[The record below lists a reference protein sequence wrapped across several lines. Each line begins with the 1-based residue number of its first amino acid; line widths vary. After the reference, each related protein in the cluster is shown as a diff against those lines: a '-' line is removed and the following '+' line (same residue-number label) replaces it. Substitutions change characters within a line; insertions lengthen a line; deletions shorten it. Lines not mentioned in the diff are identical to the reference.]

1 MNIKKHIMPFNLSDK
16 DKQPS
21 FEIYCDFSIKFEVDK
36 CLTKKLKI
44 VATCH
49 KI

>member
-1 MNIKKHIMPFNLSDK
+1 MNIKKHIASFNLSDE
-16 DKQPS
+16 DKQPW
-21 FEIYCDFSIKFEVDK
+21 FEIYCDFSIEFEVDK
-36 CLTKKLKI
+36 CLSKKKK